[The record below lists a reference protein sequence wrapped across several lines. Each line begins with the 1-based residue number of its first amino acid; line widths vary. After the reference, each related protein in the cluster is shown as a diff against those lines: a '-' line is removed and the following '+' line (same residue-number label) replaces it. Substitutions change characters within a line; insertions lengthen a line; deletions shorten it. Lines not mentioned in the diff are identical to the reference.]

1 MKTQLCCGKSG
12 AMVAPAKVQ
21 NRTPVTETEMVENL
35 RSATTKLAKA
45 SVSLPSSLSRDTKA
59 MLPSQA
65 ELAELKAEEKTL
77 QAIVDDAGWSAIERQ
92 RAGVR
97 LTAVRARIEQIEVAL
112 HPVQADRPGS
122 AQQFAVPQ
130 PYFEPRLKESTR
142 AEYEAELRGLQKLLT
157 DPDTLPG
164 QRIRTEQRI
173 KDLQRMLDKAHRE
186 DAVRS
191 A

>member
-1 MKTQLCCGKSG
+1 MKTKAMCCGQTG
-12 AMVAPAKVQ
+12 AMAAPAKVQ
-21 NRTPVTETEMVENL
+21 KPVTEAEMVENL

-112 HPVQADRPGS
+112 HP
-122 AQQFAVPQ
+122 QQGQQYAVPQ
-130 PYFEPRLKESTR
+130 PYFEPRLKESKR

-164 QRIRTEQRI
+164 QRLRTEQRI
-173 KDLQRMLDKAHRE
+173 KDLQRMLDKAGRE
-186 DAVRS
+186 DAVR
-191 A
+191 